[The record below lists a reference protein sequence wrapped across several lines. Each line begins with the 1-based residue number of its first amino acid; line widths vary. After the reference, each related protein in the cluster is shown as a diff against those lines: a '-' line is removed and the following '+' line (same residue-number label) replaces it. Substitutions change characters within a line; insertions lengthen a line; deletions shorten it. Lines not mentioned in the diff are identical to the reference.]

1 MEIKFVPDIT
11 KNITNNTA
19 INTSVYM
26 PVGIDGTISES
37 NISKAKSMYIVVHML
52 SQVVEYLPQSL
63 SSFSF
68 FSSKAGKLKN
78 YIS

>member
-11 KNITNNTA
+11 KNITNNIA

-37 NISKAKSMYIVVHML
+37 NISKIKSMYIVVHML
-52 SQVVEYLPQSL
+52 SQVVEYLSQSL
-63 SSFSF
+63 FSFSF
-68 FSSKAGKLKN
+68 FFFKGWKA
-78 YIS
+78 